1 MHISE
6 GVLSAPVL
14 ISGAA
19 LAAAGVAVGL
29 RRLDPERLMST
40 AMLAA
45 VFFVGSLVHVPVGLG
60 SAHLILNCLL
70 GMLLGWAAFPAI
82 FTALLLQA
90 VLFQYGGLTTLGVN
104 TVIMAAP
111 AVLCAALFSPLRAKS
126 VYGRRVAAFCCGAF
140 SVAGAGLLAAL
151 SLTFSEDGFWLSA
164 RLLFVAHIPIMLA
177 EGLVTALAMGFML
190 KVRPEVFGLRAAGE
204 V

>member
-19 LAAAGVAVGL
+19 LAATGVAVGL
-29 RRLDPERLMST
+29 RRLDHERLMST

-60 SAHLILNCLL
+60 SAHLILNGLL

>member
-60 SAHLILNCLL
+60 SAHLILNGLL

>member
-6 GVLSAPVL
+6 GVLSVPVL

-19 LAAAGVAVGL
+19 LAATGVAVGL
-29 RRLDPERLMST
+29 RRLDHERLMGT
-40 AMLAA
+40 AMLTA

-60 SAHLILNCLL
+60 NAHLILNGLL

-111 AVLCAALFSPLRAKS
+111 AVLCAGLFSPLRARS
-126 VYGRRVAAFCCGAF
+126 VLGRRAAAFCCGAL

-151 SLTFSEDGFWLSA
+151 ALIFSEDGFWLSA
-164 RLLFVAHIPIMLA
+164 RLLFAAHIPIMLV
-177 EGLVTALAMGFML
+177 EGLVTALAVGFML
-190 KVRPEVFGLRAAGE
+190 KVRPEVFGLRAVGE

>member
-29 RRLDPERLMST
+29 RRLDHERLMST

-60 SAHLILNCLL
+60 SAHLILNGLL

-126 VYGRRVAAFCCGAF
+126 VYGRRVAAFFCGAL

-151 SLTFSEDGFWLSA
+151 ALTFSEDGFWLSA

>member
-29 RRLDPERLMST
+29 RRLDHERLMST

-60 SAHLILNCLL
+60 SAHLILNGLL

>member
-45 VFFVGSLVHVPVGLG
+45 VFFEGSLVHVPVGLG
-60 SAHLILNCLL
+60 SAHLILNGLL

>member
-6 GVLSAPVL
+6 VLSPPVL
-14 ISGAA
+14 LSGAA
-19 LAAAGVAVGL
+19 LAAAGVGIGL
-29 RRLDPERLMST
+29 KRLDYERLMGT
-40 AMLAA
+40 AMFTA
-45 VFFVGSLVHVPVGLG
+45 VFFAGTLVHVPIGVGN
-60 SAHLILNCLL
+60 AHLILNGLL

-90 VLFQYGGLTTLGVN
+90 MLFQYGGLTTLGVN

-111 AVLCAALFSPLRAKS
+111 AVLCSYLFSPLLLKS
-126 VYGRRVAAFCCGAF
+126 PAQRRVAAFACGAL

-151 SLTFSEDGFWLSA
+151 ALTFSEDGFWLSA
-164 RLLFVAHIPIMLA
+164 RLLFAAHIPIMLV
-177 EGLVTALAMGFML
+177 EGVITAMAVGFMA
-190 KVRPEVFGLRAAGE
+190 KVRPEVFGLRATGE

>member
-60 SAHLILNCLL
+60 SAHLILSGLL

-164 RLLFVAHIPIMLA
+164 RLLFAAHIPIMLA

>member
-6 GVLSAPVL
+6 VLSPPVL
-14 ISGAA
+14 LSGAA
-19 LAAAGVAVGL
+19 LAAAGVGIGL
-29 RRLDPERLMST
+29 KRLDYERLMGT

-45 VFFVGSLVHVPVGLG
+45 VFFAGSLVHVPVGVG
-60 SAHLILNCLL
+60 NAHLILNGLL

-82 FTALLLQA
+82 FTALLLQV
-90 VLFQYGGLTTLGVN
+90 VLFQYGALATLGVN

-111 AVLCAALFSPLRAKS
+111 AVLCSYLFSPLLLKS
-126 VYGRRVAAFCCGAF
+126 VASRRAVAFACGAL

-151 SLTFSEDGFWLSA
+151 ALTFSEDGFWLSA
-164 RLLFVAHIPIMLA
+164 RLLFAAHIPIMLV
-177 EGLVTALAMGFML
+177 EGVITAMAVGFMA
-190 KVRPEVFGLRAAGE
+190 KVRPEVFNLRATGE

>member
-1 MHISE
+1 MHIAE
-6 GVLSAPVL
+6 GVLAPSIL
-14 ISGAA
+14 ALGGGLTLSGCAI
-19 LAAAGVAVGL
+19 GL
-29 RRLDPERLMST
+29 RQISEERLMSVALLSAAFFT
-40 AMLAA
+40 A
-45 VFFVGSLVHVPVGLG
+45 SLVHVPIGPA
-60 SAHLILNCLL
+60 SAHLILNGLL
-70 GMLLGWAAFPAI
+70 GLLLGWAAFPAI

>member
-29 RRLDPERLMST
+29 RRLDHERLMST

>member
-6 GVLSAPVL
+6 VLSPPVL
-14 ISGAA
+14 FSGAA
-19 LAAAGVAVGL
+19 LAAVGVGIGL
-29 RRLDPERLMST
+29 KRLDYERLMGT
-40 AMLAA
+40 AMLTA
-45 VFFVGSLVHVPVGLG
+45 VFFAGSLVHVPIGVGN
-60 SAHLILNCLL
+60 AHLILNGLL
-70 GMLLGWAAFPAI
+70 GMLLGWAAFPAV

-111 AVLCAALFSPLRAKS
+111 AVLCSYLFSPLLLKS
-126 VYGRRVAAFCCGAF
+126 PAQRRVGAFACGAL

-151 SLTFSEDGFWLSA
+151 ALTFSEDGFWLSA
-164 RLLFVAHIPIMLA
+164 RLLFAAHIPIMLV
-177 EGLVTALAMGFML
+177 EGMITAMAVGFMAR
-190 KVRPEVFGLRAAGE
+190 VRPEIFSLRATGE